1 MGPRPSL
8 RKVRN
13 KRSVFRGARGERQ
26 MTIIMAKAKK
36 WAGLGVGLYVLQALV
51 GFGYGV
57 YVSLQQLGIP

>member
-1 MGPRPSL
+1 
-8 RKVRN
+8 
-13 KRSVFRGARGERQ
+13 